1 MGMYPI
7 IYVTIWAYN
16 LLGLHFKVSV
26 ILLFEDKKRRLKRRL
41 ASDYSVR
48 DVISPHRISRSGPD
62 LRIGPIRDA
71 P

>member
-41 ASDYSVR
+41 ASDYR
-48 DVISPHRISRSGPD
+48 K
-62 LRIGPIRDA
+62 
-71 P
+71 